1 MILKGSQRGN
11 AAQLARHL
19 MNARD
24 NEHVELYELRGFV
37 AEELDGALLEAE
49 AIARGTRCK
58 QCLFSL
64 SLSPPAHADVS
75 VAEFEEAVEMAE
87 ARLVIGDNHSVR
99 HRQACWPLS
108 LGRRAGV
115 ARP

>member
-37 AEELDGALLEAE
+37 ADELDGALLEAE

-58 QCLFSL
+58 QCL
-64 SLSPPAHADVS
+64 SP
-75 VAEFEEAVEMAE
+75 
-87 ARLVIGDNHSVR
+87 
-99 HRQACWPLS
+99 
-108 LGRRAGV
+108 
-115 ARP
+115 